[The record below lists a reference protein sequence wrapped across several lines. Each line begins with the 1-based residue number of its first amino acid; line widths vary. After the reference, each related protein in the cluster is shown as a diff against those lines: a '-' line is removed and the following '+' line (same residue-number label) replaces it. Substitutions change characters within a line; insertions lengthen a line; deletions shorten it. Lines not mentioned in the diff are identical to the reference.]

1 MDFNLEKGFSMS
13 KTVNCPVKEF
23 SGYVIFH
30 DPMTITQAAS
40 YETAKFYAEQFSK
53 RGTDSA
59 LYATA
64 IVPGALVC
72 VEKWSLKGIQEGITL
87 DSIPLKPHKA
97 RAEFVAWLVAEV
109 EKLYADTEVPNE

>member
-1 MDFNLEKGFSMS
+1 MS
-13 KTVNCPVKEF
+13 KTVQCPVKEF
-23 SGYVIFH
+23 AGYVIFS

-40 YETAKFYAEQFSK
+40 YEVAKFNGERFSENK
-53 RGTDSA
+53 GGA
-59 LYATA
+59 IYATA
-64 IVPGALVC
+64 VVPGALVC

-109 EKLYADTEVPNE
+109 EALYADTEVPNG